1 MRYKCYCLIDCSA
14 RVKLIEVKS
23 WKLTIALRLRLADDA
38 EPLTLASRPKKL
50 NRTVNVTER
59 KRVIDLTKELRTLN
73 YVRIFCDALTVT

>member
-1 MRYKCYCLIDCSA
+1 M
-14 RVKLIEVKS
+14 
-23 WKLTIALRLRLADDA
+23 ADDA